1 MSQSYTQKQDKTG
14 MSRPRSIRVR
24 IPVSIHIR
32 KWTCELK
39 TTCTIAETDK
49 PTHWSGMNRNE
60 SDTFRPPRAFI
71 VTWGTL
77 WVLAPEV
84 ALIVAQEEH
93 DLNPA
98 LQRHLPLDDVIRLGE
113 NPDFQWILH
122 FNSWTIKLWSAC
134 CALLYFLVWLYLTY
148 LSLSLYTWLYRK

>member
-1 MSQSYTQKQDKTG
+1 MVLEASHHVVSLFQHD
-14 MSRPRSIRVR
+14 IRA
-24 IPVSIHIR
+24 S
-32 KWTCELK
+32 C
-39 TTCTIAETDK
+39 
-49 PTHWSGMNRNE
+49 
-60 SDTFRPPRAFI
+60 AFI

-77 WVLAPEV
+77 GVLAPEV

-122 FNSWTIKLWSAC
+122 FNSWTIKL
-134 CALLYFLVWLYLTY
+134 
-148 LSLSLYTWLYRK
+148 